1 MKRNPLLLYDAQIMN
16 RAGRAM
22 GNIDKILKGLTQA
35 LDKPT
40 RRSSV
45 SSGKELGIMA
55 LLRYQ

>member
-35 LDKPT
+35 LGRARVRAVPV
-40 RRSSV
+40 SV
-45 SSGKELGIMA
+45 RAKNWVSWPC
-55 LLRYQ
+55 